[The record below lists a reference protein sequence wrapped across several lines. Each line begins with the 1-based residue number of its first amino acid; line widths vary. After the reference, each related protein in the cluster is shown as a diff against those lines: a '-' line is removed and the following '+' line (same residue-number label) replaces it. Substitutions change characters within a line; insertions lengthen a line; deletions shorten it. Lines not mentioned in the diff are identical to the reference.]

1 MPEDVR
7 DETVPSED
15 SDNGSGRFA
24 WFLTGALIGAVVAV
38 LYAPKSGKDTR
49 QYITDKAQQGRDA
62 ISDSTMDVVDA
73 SKEMFERGRKL
84 VEDAAELFDRGRK
97 LVKG

>member
-1 MPEDVR
+1 MSDDIRIGRES
-7 DETVPSED
+7 TD
-15 SDNGSGRFA
+15 SDSYGRLA
-24 WFLTGALIGAVVAV
+24 WFLTGAIIGATVAF

-49 QYITDKAQQGRDA
+49 KYISDVTQQGRDA
-62 ISDSTMDVVDA
+62 VSDTSKDIVEA

-84 VEDAAELFDRGRK
+84 VEDAADLFERGRK